1 MAPRADV
8 IHNILAAGDFE
19 LLKEEGVET
28 TIFKQNL
35 LPPSGVF
42 FLQHFDCVNPLL
54 IRSVIFYV
62 LSSKSSFT
70 HLPVGFSFLGP
81 TGVSFPT

>member
-8 IHNILAAGDFE
+8 IHNILAAGEFE
-19 LLKEEGVET
+19 LLVEEGVET
-28 TIFKQNL
+28 AMFKQNL

-54 IRSVIFYV
+54 TTNPISDILRFIFQIQFYTPA
-62 LSSKSSFT
+62 SWI
-70 HLPVGFSFLGP
+70 
-81 TGVSFPT
+81 

>member
-8 IHNILAAGDFE
+8 IHNILAAAEFE
-19 LLKEEGVET
+19 LLEEEGVET

-42 FLQHFDCVNPLL
+42 FLQHFDCVNPL
-54 IRSVIFYV
+54 V
-62 LSSKSSFT
+62 LY
-70 HLPVGFSFLGP
+70 
-81 TGVSFPT
+81 